1 MRLPKDILSGNYK
14 KPRLFLCE
22 VGKEKICQLDTIDTE
37 GTFKFN
43 AFSELNFEVP
53 RIYSDLITGETR
65 VNPFYDKIESPRLI
79 YLEGFGY
86 FELQG
91 PELISDGIKESK
103 KCSAYS
109 LEYVLSTKFLE
120 DFYVNT
126 GKVDSLE
133 VLNAEDQNSITPIT
147 LYNSNKKLS
156 LLHLI
161 LEKVY
166 GWTIGHVDKQL
177 QTLSRQFE
185 IDRESVYDFIMN
197 EICAK
202 FNCYVVFD
210 TINNVINVYAES
222 PTAKFIGD
230 GKGNMFTIGGAG
242 NSNSPFSRIETV
254 SIDGYKTTRW
264 TYGIVNGEGKLVLE
278 DIPED
283 GAIVEAVGVDST
295 WDTDVFV
302 SFDNLSQEVN
312 VHYEADSIKTVLT
325 VTYGEDEDIRETN
338 LGLPYLTDLS
348 YYHTVDWMGKGLYDA
363 YNAYLQKS
371 NNYQS
376 TYTHNS
382 KEILKL
388 NDQVYY
394 EENRLSLEYSQAS
407 VNESTVG
414 TYYTRETNS
423 NGDHYYAEV
432 SLPGD
437 YKVGVTYYSTATT
450 NLNEEKV
457 RNLYSALQDYFYA
470 HFYTDLENRTEAL
483 SKALDDIE
491 ALSDAFKFMQNYTIS
506 FLVNGLKKATT
517 ESDMDTVVYNFLGK
531 MWNEIGRT
539 PLSSLYLAA
548 YKSTQEVNI
557 KAGWSN
563 KSNQNYG
570 RYYPVVLFIN
580 SIETAIADREKK
592 IANIENQKKV
602 YQESNAKISNDL
614 LFVNNF
620 TDTQL
625 FKLSAFLREDELH
638 IDDIIETS
646 LDTLSSS
653 FKLKQDAM
661 ETGRIELRKLCQP
674 QLQFSMNMANI
685 YALPEFEPIVH
696 QFQLGNIIK
705 VCIRDDYLK
714 QSRLLQVNINFEDFS
729 DFSCE
734 FGELTSLR
742 TQSDIHADLLSQAI
756 SAGKS
761 VAGSSSYWTQ
771 GADKATSTDLKIQ
784 QGLLDATTQI
794 KAIDG
799 TQGVVIDKYGI
810 KLQKKN
816 ADGSIDPHQ
825 AWLVNNM
832 ILMTDD
838 GWKTSRAG
846 LGQFTI
852 KDMEFYGLVAEA
864 VLAGYIEGSTIVG
877 SDIIGESTIRIG
889 KMSED
894 DEDNVRWAFQVDQYG
909 NVSMLGGDVQFNV
922 TDSTGNFNTVI
933 QDSINNV
940 QDQIGQLENKIE
952 NIESVNA
959 NMYRVEIVS
968 EGPTIISTKADK
980 SILTCKVYSWDAE
993 LTDLD
998 PSLYDWRRI
1007 SASSINLI
1015 GDGQTTQFTL
1025 KSDAYKTVYPLGG
1038 VLIDGIEIDSTEYS
1052 YDENIGVIEFVTAP
1066 SENANIKIIDELDV
1080 AWHNDNSNKKSVI
1093 ITHDEVDESAIFYC
1107 EVDLPE

>member
-1 MRLPKDILSGNYK
+1 MTLPKDILSGNYK
-14 KPRLFLCE
+14 KPRIFLCE
-22 VGKEKICQLDTIDTE
+22 VDKEKICQLDTIDTE
-37 GTFKFN
+37 GSFKFN
-43 AFSELNFEVP
+43 AFSELNFEVS
-53 RIYSDLITGETR
+53 RVYNDLITGDTK

-91 PELISDGIKESK
+91 PELVSDGIKESK

-109 LEYVLSTKFLE
+109 LEYTLSTKYLE

-133 VLNAEDQNSITPIT
+133 VLNADNENSITPIV
-147 LYNSNKKLS
+147 LYNQANKKLS

-161 LEKVY
+161 LEKIY
-166 GWTIGHVDKQL
+166 GWTIGHVDSQL
-177 QTLSRQFE
+177 RTLSRSFE

-202 FNCYVVFD
+202 FNCYVVFN
-210 TINNVINVYAES
+210 TINNTINVYAES

-242 NSNSPFSRIETV
+242 DSNSPFSRIETV
-254 SIDGYKTTRW
+254 SVDGYKTTRW
-264 TYGIVNGEGKLVLE
+264 TYGIVNGEGVLILE
-278 DIPED
+278 DIPD
-283 GAIVEAVGVDST
+283 SGAIIEAVGVDST

-312 VHYEADSIKTVLT
+312 VNYNADDIKTVLT
-325 VTYGEDEDIRETN
+325 VTYGEDENIREAN
-338 LGLPYLTDLS
+338 LGLPYLTDIS
-348 YYHTVDWMGKGLYDA
+348 YYHTVDWMGSDLYHQ

-371 NNYQS
+371 NSYQS
-376 TYTHNS
+376 QYTNNS
-382 KEILKL
+382 KEISKL
-388 NDQVYY
+388 NDQILY
-394 EENRLSLEYSQAS
+394 EENRLSLEYSLVNS
-407 VNESTVG
+407 VHSGTVG
-414 TYYTRETNS
+414 TYYIRETNS
-423 NGDHYYAEV
+423 SGGHYYTEV

-437 YKVGVTYYSTATT
+437 YKVGVKYYSNATT
-450 NLNEEKV
+450 HVNEEEV
-457 RNLYSALQDYFYA
+457 RNLYSELQNYFYA
-470 HFYTDLENRTEAL
+470 YFRTNLENRAEALTEAL
-483 SKALDDIE
+483 DKIE
-491 ALSDAFKFMQNYTIS
+491 ALSDTFTFKKTYTIS
-506 FLVNGLKKATT
+506 YLVNALKNATS
-517 ESDMDTVVYNFLGK
+517 ENEMDAAIYNFLGEV
-531 MWNEIGRT
+531 WQELGRT

-548 YKSTQEVNI
+548 YKKSQEINI

-563 KSNQNYG
+563 KSHDEYG
-570 RYYPVVLFIN
+570 RYYPVVIFIS
-580 SIETAIADREKK
+580 SIETAIAARTNT
-592 IANIENQKKV
+592 IQIIENQKKV
-602 YQESNAKISNDL
+602 YQEANAKISDDL
-614 LFVNNF
+614 LFTKNF
-620 TDTQL
+620 TKQQL
-625 FKLSAFLREDELH
+625 VRLSAFLREDELH
-638 IDDIIETS
+638 IDDIVETS

-674 QLQFSMNMANI
+674 QLQFSMTMANI

-705 VCIRDDYLK
+705 VYIRNDYIK

-756 SAGKS
+756 SAGKH

-794 KAIDG
+794 KAMDG

-816 ADGSIDPHQ
+816 ADGTIDPHQ
-825 AWLVNNM
+825 TWLVNNM

-852 KDMEFYGLVAEA
+852 EDMEFYGLVADA

-877 SDIIGESTIRIG
+877 SDIIGDNTIRIG

-894 DEDNVRWAFQVDQYG
+894 DDGNVKWAFQVDQYG
-909 NVSMLGGDVQFNV
+909 NVSMLGGTVQFNV
-922 TDSTGNFNTVI
+922 TDSDGNYT
-933 QDSINNV
+933 DSDGNSNISNSI
-940 QDQIGQLENKIE
+940 QDQIDGLQNQINNIE
-952 NIESVNA
+952 NTDA
-959 NMYRVEIVS
+959 KLYRVEIVTTDS
-968 EGPTIISTKADK
+968 TIISTASDKAT
-980 SILTCKVYSWDAE
+980 LTCKVYSWDSDV
-993 LTDLD
+993 TDDLD
-998 PSLYDWRRI
+998 ASIFNWKRI
-1007 SASSINLI
+1007 SS
-1015 GDGQTTQFTL
+1015 QTEQ
-1025 KSDAYKTVYPLGG
+1025 DEIWNAMPEHQG
-1038 VLIDGIEIDSTEYS
+1038 VKFIEIDA
-1052 YDENIGVIEFVTAP
+1052 DDVIE
-1066 SENANIKIIDELDV
+1066 
-1080 AWHNDNSNKKSVI
+1080 NSSFI
-1093 ITHDEVDESAIFYC
+1093 C